1 MSGTDTSRINKYIAS
16 SGLCSRREA
25 DRLIEE
31 GRVTVNGIVAES
43 GMQVCS
49 DDVVLVDGK
58 NIIPEA
64 NDVYI
69 AFNKPLGV
77 TCTTD
82 SRDPSNIIDYIGY
95 PERIFPIGRLDKNSS
110 GLILLTNDGS
120 IVNTLLRAENN
131 HEKEYQ
137 VTVDRPY
144 DDKFIKEMQVF
155 LVAFI
160 SYKPKSRV
168 GDKSW
173 RQIRWSL
180 GAVPLGGLTVFK
192 TRQADAAADSRKY
205 GPSVNRWRDAA
216 TSPYLDDKPAWQR
229 LFISAAGVM
238 VNIIMFGL
246 FYFVLPSFL
255 PLHMHRMID
264 SIAFLSLVLALL
276 NILPIYPL
284 DGGAIL
290 FALYEIITGRK
301 PSPTFTKYCG
311 MIGFA
316 FIILFFWVFPHWM
329 NGFLD
334 KILEIFF

>member
-58 NIIPEA
+58 NIIPET
-64 NDVYI
+64 NDVYL

-144 DDKFIKEMQVF
+144 DDKFIKEMQSGVPVLGQITLPCKINRVSARVF
-155 LVAFI
+155 RIILHQ
-160 SYKPKSRV
+160 
-168 GDKSW
+168 GLN
-173 RQIRWSL
+173 RQIRRMCEYEGYKVVKLRRIRFMNINL
-180 GAVPLGGLTVFK
+180 GTLGTGQWRYLTAK
-192 TRQADAAADSRKY
+192 E
-205 GPSVNRWRDAA
+205 VNE
-216 TSPYLDDKPAWQR
+216 LK
-229 LFISAAGVM
+229 SAA
-238 VNIIMFGL
+238 
-246 FYFVLPSFL
+246 S
-255 PLHMHRMID
+255 
-264 SIAFLSLVLALL
+264 
-276 NILPIYPL
+276 
-284 DGGAIL
+284 
-290 FALYEIITGRK
+290 
-301 PSPTFTKYCG
+301 
-311 MIGFA
+311 
-316 FIILFFWVFPHWM
+316 
-329 NGFLD
+329 
-334 KILEIFF
+334 

>member
-43 GMQVCS
+43 GMQVS
-49 DDVVLVDGK
+49 DADVVLVDGK
-58 NIIPEA
+58 NIIPET
-64 NDVYI
+64 NDIYI

-144 DDKFIKEMQVF
+144 DDKFVKEMQSGVPVLGQITLPCKITKVSARVF
-155 LVAFI
+155 KIILHQ
-160 SYKPKSRV
+160 
-168 GDKSW
+168 GLN
-173 RQIRWSL
+173 RQIRRMCEYEGYKVVKLRRIRFMSINL
-180 GAVPLGGLTVFK
+180 GTLGTGQWRYLTSKEVIELK
-192 TRQADAAADSRKY
+192 
-205 GPSVNRWRDAA
+205 
-216 TSPYLDDKPAWQR
+216 
-229 LFISAAGVM
+229 SAA
-238 VNIIMFGL
+238 
-246 FYFVLPSFL
+246 S
-255 PLHMHRMID
+255 
-264 SIAFLSLVLALL
+264 
-276 NILPIYPL
+276 
-284 DGGAIL
+284 
-290 FALYEIITGRK
+290 
-301 PSPTFTKYCG
+301 
-311 MIGFA
+311 
-316 FIILFFWVFPHWM
+316 
-329 NGFLD
+329 
-334 KILEIFF
+334 

>member
-43 GMQVCS
+43 GMQVCG

-58 NIIPEA
+58 NIIPET

-144 DDKFIKEMQVF
+144 DDKFIKEMQSGVPVLGQITLPCKINRVSARVF
-155 LVAFI
+155 RIILHQ
-160 SYKPKSRV
+160 
-168 GDKSW
+168 GLN
-173 RQIRWSL
+173 RQIRRMCEYEGYKVVKLRRIRFMNINL
-180 GAVPLGGLTVFK
+180 GTLGTGQWRYLTAK
-192 TRQADAAADSRKY
+192 E
-205 GPSVNRWRDAA
+205 VNE
-216 TSPYLDDKPAWQR
+216 LK
-229 LFISAAGVM
+229 SAA
-238 VNIIMFGL
+238 
-246 FYFVLPSFL
+246 S
-255 PLHMHRMID
+255 
-264 SIAFLSLVLALL
+264 
-276 NILPIYPL
+276 
-284 DGGAIL
+284 
-290 FALYEIITGRK
+290 
-301 PSPTFTKYCG
+301 
-311 MIGFA
+311 
-316 FIILFFWVFPHWM
+316 
-329 NGFLD
+329 
-334 KILEIFF
+334 

>member
-43 GMQVCS
+43 GMQVCG

-58 NIIPEA
+58 NIIPET

-82 SRDPSNIIDYIGY
+82 SRDPSNIIDYIGF

-144 DDKFIKEMQVF
+144 DDKFIKEMQSGVPVLGQITLPCMINRVSARVF
-155 LVAFI
+155 RIILHQ
-160 SYKPKSRV
+160 
-168 GDKSW
+168 GLN
-173 RQIRWSL
+173 RQIRRMCEYEGYKVVKLRRIRFMNINL
-180 GAVPLGGLTVFK
+180 GTLGTGQWRYLTAK
-192 TRQADAAADSRKY
+192 E
-205 GPSVNRWRDAA
+205 VNE
-216 TSPYLDDKPAWQR
+216 LK
-229 LFISAAGVM
+229 SAA
-238 VNIIMFGL
+238 
-246 FYFVLPSFL
+246 S
-255 PLHMHRMID
+255 
-264 SIAFLSLVLALL
+264 
-276 NILPIYPL
+276 
-284 DGGAIL
+284 
-290 FALYEIITGRK
+290 
-301 PSPTFTKYCG
+301 
-311 MIGFA
+311 
-316 FIILFFWVFPHWM
+316 
-329 NGFLD
+329 
-334 KILEIFF
+334 